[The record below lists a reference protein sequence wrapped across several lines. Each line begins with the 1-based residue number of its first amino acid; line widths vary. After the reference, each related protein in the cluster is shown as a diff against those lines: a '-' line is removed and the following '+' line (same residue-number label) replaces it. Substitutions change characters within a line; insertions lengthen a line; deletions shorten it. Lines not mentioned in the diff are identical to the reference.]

1 LGRYD
6 KIEDKVSTKDKPE
19 LGTYEVLEKLE
30 NITDPLLS
38 R

>member
-1 LGRYD
+1 MGRYD
-6 KIEDKVSTKDKPE
+6 KMDDTVATKDRPE

-30 NITDPLLS
+30 NITDALLS